1 MARHLISSIKALL
14 RGDEMTRF
22 ITIKWRESLGNRFWS
37 SMCFC
42 SRKMAIDA
50 KRDELNG
57 KTSQK
62 TLRRQWHAILPTRG
76 GVKVTITSRKVAYPL
91 EMEHSSFCLCLR
103 VSVVECLEAHPT
115 GQIGIAQP
123 RLNGGN
129 LRTVTNA
136 AQQSGRRL
144 AYCMQ

>member
-1 MARHLISSIKALL
+1 MSSTAKQ
-14 RGDEMTRF
+14 
-22 ITIKWRESLGNRFWS
+22 
-37 SMCFC
+37 
-42 SRKMAIDA
+42 A
-50 KRDELNG
+50 KRLIA
-57 KTSQK
+57 
-62 TLRRQWHAILPTRG
+62 RQWHAILPTRG
-76 GVKVTITSRKVAYPL
+76 GVKVTITSRKVAHPL

-123 RLNGGN
+123 RMNGGN

-136 AQQSGRRL
+136 ALIVGRRL